1 LCSNASVIGVN
12 RAILQRAQLSND
24 EFWRDSGAILAR
36 FWRDSGAILARFWRD
51 SGAILARLMTP
62 DSPKVPL

>member
-1 LCSNASVIGVN
+1 VIGVN

-51 SGAILARLMTP
+51 SGAILARFWR
-62 DSPKVPL
+62 D